1 MFLFKRREASHTSHP
16 FTDEQIQAKFYE
28 LWKARGYVGSSVE
41 EDRQKAIAL
50 LKAENSLPVRAKA
63 LDSSSS
69 RHDREFALKVK
80 QFYWERFRTVI
91 SAVGLTTAIL
101 AGVGLYLSDRNTQ
114 EKRLITE
121 RFSKAIEQLGSKD
134 VAVRIGGIYALERIA
149 KDSPEDHWTVIEVLN
164 AYVRERSPLPKEA
177 DFKNGKETNQSA
189 EIAKPST
196 DIQSALTA
204 IGRRDTSRDA
214 QGRFLNF
221 SDSNLSGAV
230 LNDAAL
236 TGANLNRAYIK
247 NTDLTGANLDRA
259 YFQNANLTG
268 ADLRGSNLNRAYL
281 KQADLRGT
289 NLGGVNLNRA
299 YLKNV
304 NLAGADLKGAN
315 LNRTYL
321 KQAENLTDRQLDLAK
336 LCKTQLP
343 NGSKLNPDRDCKE
356 IGIEP

>member
-28 LWKARGYVGSSVE
+28 LWKARGYVGNSVE

-50 LKAENSLPVRAKA
+50 LNAENSLPVRPKA

-69 RHDREFALKVK
+69 KNDREFALKVK
-80 QFYWERFRTVI
+80 QFHWERLRTVI

-101 AGVGLYLSDRNTQ
+101 AGVGLYLTYQSAQ
-114 EKRLITE
+114 EKRLRTE
-121 RFSKAIEQLGSKD
+121 HFSKAIEQLGSKD
-134 VAVRIGGIYALERIA
+134 MAVRIGGIYALERIA
-149 KDSPEDHWTVIEVLN
+149 KDSPEDHWTIIEVLN
-164 AYVRERSPLPKEA
+164 AYVRERSPLPKEL
-177 DFKNGKETNQSA
+177 DLKNVNKTNQSA

-204 IGRRDTSRDA
+204 IGRRDTSSDA
-214 QGRFLNF
+214 YGRFLNF

-230 LNDAAL
+230 LNDADL
-236 TGANLNRAYIK
+236 TGANLNRAYIN
-247 NTDLTGANLDRA
+247 NTDLTGANLDRT
-259 YFQNANLTG
+259 YFQNAALTG
-268 ADLRGSNLNRAYL
+268 ADLRGANLNRAYL
-281 KQADLRGT
+281 KQADLRGA
-289 NLGGVNLNRA
+289 NLGGAYLNRA
-299 YLKNV
+299 YLKNT
-304 NLAGADLKGAN
+304 NLAGANLGGAN
-315 LNRTYL
+315 LNRTHL
-321 KQAENLTDRQLDLAK
+321 KQAKNLTDRQLELAK